1 MSQIQQY
8 HAAAVERTGLADFGL
23 DGFGLDGFGLDGF
36 GLDGY
41 LEGLTVLEQ
50 SLEVRDA
57 LGRAGFTV
65 AAVG

>member
-8 HAAAVERTGLADFGL
+8 HAAAVERTGLAD
-23 DGFGLDGFGLDGF
+23 FGLDGF